1 MTTATYNGV
10 TYDSAVDALAAA
22 VVNGHAS
29 GEWYCGRCGKKWVPV
44 QADGSVSL
52 TCSHCGRETTEES
65 ARGTLRYI
73 VERIEATQAEE
84 RKKAEKDR
92 RERAARNAKA
102 GKAAKTKLP
111 PPKLD
116 DVIGN
121 PAAVMQIR
129 TALDAFAGRRALAED
144 PGWLAFPHMLLSGPA
159 GMGKTMLSRIVTKEI
174 GAKMHLQMGQTLK
187 NPALVGEML
196 LALDPGDVLFI
207 DEIHGLRPQCQE
219 ALYLAMEDGI
229 LVPAARKGHA
239 ADKPVALPPF
249 TIIGATTDEWALL
262 PSLCRRFKYRV
273 RLKRLTPAEIAE
285 AIAALAKR
293 EGLDMEPDAAAL
305 IGQRSLGTPG
315 LAINL
320 LDGCADTAI
329 AQGGR
334 AITKDIVVMTCEIW
348 ERDSLGLD
356 RVAREYLGFLREAN
370 GAVRLNVLS
379 ARLDGLSRRTVETK
393 VEPDL
398 VWLGLVE
405 KNAAGRTLTA
415 AGKEHLRR
423 ESRP

>member
-10 TYDSAVDALAAA
+10 TYDTAVEALGAAWKA
-22 VVNGHAS
+22 ENPEVVWA
-29 GEWYCGRCGKKWVPV
+29 CFKCGKKWRLL
-44 QADGSVSL
+44 QADGSMSL
-52 TCSHCGRETTEES
+52 TCPNCGAETSEET
-65 ARGTLRYI
+65 ARGALRYFN
-73 VERIEATQAEE
+73 ERIEAGQAEE
-84 RKKAEKDR
+84 RKVAEKDR

-102 GKAAKTKLP
+102 AKTKP
-111 PPKLD
+111 APPKLD

-129 TALDAFAGRRALAED
+129 TALDAFAGRRAAAED
-144 PGWLAFPHMLLSGPA
+144 PGWLAFPHLLLSGPA

-207 DEIHGLRPQCQE
+207 EEAHGLKTTCQE

-239 ADKPVALPPF
+239 GDKPIALPPF

-262 PSLCRRFKYRV
+262 PSLCRRFRYRV
-273 RLKRLTPAEIAE
+273 RLKRLTAAEIAE
-285 AIAALAKR
+285 AIAGLAKR
-293 EGLDMEPDAAAL
+293 GGLDLDPEAAAM

-315 LAINL
+315 LSINL

-334 AITKDIVVMTCEIW
+334 AITKDIVAMTCEIW

-356 RVAREYLGFLREAN
+356 RVARDYLGFLRDSAS
-370 GAVRLNVLS
+370 GPVRLNVLA

-405 KNAAGRTLTA
+405 KSAAGRTLTA
-415 AGKEHLRR
+415 SGKEHLRR
-423 ESRP
+423 SKE

>member
-1 MTTATYNGV
+1 MTTATYNRV
-10 TYDSAVDALAAA
+10 TYDSALEALTEAMRDQ
-22 VVNGHAS
+22 GPS
-29 GEWYCGRCGKKWVPV
+29 KEWYCGRCGKKWLLV
-44 QADGSVSL
+44 QADGSISL
-52 TCSHCGRETTEES
+52 NCTHCGKETSEES
-65 ARGTLRYI
+65 ARGTLRYL
-73 VERIEATQAEE
+73 VEFQEAAQAEE
-84 RKKAEKDR
+84 RKLAEKDR

-102 GKAAKTKLP
+102 AKTKP
-111 PPKLD
+111 APPKLD

-129 TALDAFAGRRALAED
+129 TALDAFTGRRAGAED
-144 PGWLAFPHMLLSGPA
+144 PGWLAFPHILLSGPA
-159 GMGKTMLSRIVTKEI
+159 GMGKTMLSRIVAKEVK
-174 GAKMHLQMGQTLK
+174 AKLHLQMGQTLK
-187 NPALVGEML
+187 NPALVGEIL
-196 LALDPGDVLFI
+196 LALEPGDVLFI
-207 DEIHGLRPQCQE
+207 DELHGLKPQCQE

-239 ADKPVALPPF
+239 ADKPIALPPF

-262 PSLCRRFKYRV
+262 PSLCRRFRYRV

-285 AIAALAKR
+285 AIAGLAKR
-293 EGLDMEPDAAAL
+293 GGLDLDPAAAAM

-356 RVAREYLGFLREAN
+356 RVARDYLGFLRDSAS
-370 GAVRLNVLS
+370 GPVRLNVLA

-393 VEPDL
+393 VETDL

-405 KNAAGRTLTA
+405 KSAAGRTLTA
-415 AGKEHLRR
+415 SGKEHLTAV
-423 ESRP
+423 